1 MKKKKILLIPK
12 SNSFEDVA
20 QMYFLEKE
28 LVYFGHKVESLSG
41 PIFDFNMI
49 NILNEY
55 NFDVIF
61 RVNAGKPNEFKK
73 KNTRFVSWVKNL
85 SVIKS
90 FLNNYNQ
97 NDIIYTIEKEK
108 KKIKNLNIRNL
119 HPAASFSKNH
129 ISNLDKNNNS
139 NLNYLQNIDI
149 SHIGNE
155 SLFDIYDGQQKIKQ
169 EKALEI
175 FHQLN
180 AITNFLA
187 NFSLSF
193 KTSFFGL
200 IGPSDKYLKNTKFEF
215 HGPIK
220 NYNFFFEIFKRS
232 KINLIN
238 ENHDF
243 DFNTKIFNIL
253 STQGLIMFDKVR
265 QKKLIKKMNDLGF
278 FDTESL
284 ICYDEKKESEK
295 IFHEFLS
302 DNQKRL
308 TIGKK
313 AQKIIGSFHTYKNR
327 AKQILD
333 DLM

>member
-28 LVYFGHKVESLSG
+28 LVSFGHQVDSLSG

-73 KNTRFVSWVKNL
+73 NNTRFISWVKNL

-97 NDIIYTIEKEK
+97 NDIIYTIEKENK
-108 KKIKNLNIRNL
+108 KFKNLNIKNLN
-119 HPAASFSKNH
+119 PAASFSKNH
-129 ISNLDKNNNS
+129 ISNVDQNNNS
-139 NLNYLQNIDI
+139 NLGNLQNIDI

-180 AITNFLA
+180 EIANFLA

-200 IGPSDKYLKNTKFEF
+200 IGPSDKYLKDTKFEF

-238 ENHDF
+238 ENNDF

-265 QKKLIKKMNDLGF
+265 QKKMIKKMNDLGF

-295 IFHEFLS
+295 IFNEFLS

>member
-28 LVYFGHKVESLSG
+28 LVCFGHQVESLSG

-49 NILNEY
+49 NIVNEY

-61 RVNAGKPNEFKK
+61 RVNAGKPSEFKK
-73 KNTRFVSWVKNL
+73 KNTRFISWVKNL

-108 KKIKNLNIRNL
+108 KKIKDLNIKNL
-119 HPAASFSKNH
+119 YPAASFSKNH

-139 NLNYLQNIDI
+139 NHHYLQNIDI

-155 SLFDIYDGQQKIKQ
+155 CLFDIYDGQQKIKQ

-180 AITNFLA
+180 EITNFLA

-200 IGPSDKYLKNTKFEF
+200 IAPSDKYLKNTKFEF

-220 NYNFFFEIFKRS
+220 NYNLFFEIFKRS

-295 IFHEFLS
+295 IFHEFFS

-333 DLM
+333 NLM

>member
-28 LVYFGHKVESLSG
+28 FVFFGHQVDSLSG

-85 SVIKS
+85 SVITS
-90 FLNNYNQ
+90 SLNNYNQ
-97 NDIIYTIEKEK
+97 DDIIYTIEREK
-108 KKIKNLNIRNL
+108 KKIKDLNIKNLN
-119 HPAASFSKNH
+119 PAASFSKSY
-129 ISNLDKNNNS
+129 INLTKNNS
-139 NLNYLQNIDI
+139 NLNNLQNIDI

-180 AITNFLA
+180 EITNFLA

-215 HGPIK
+215 LGPIK

-238 ENHDF
+238 ENHNF

-253 STQGLIMFDKVR
+253 STQGLILFDKVR
-265 QKKLIKKMNDLGF
+265 QK
-278 FDTESL
+278 S
-284 ICYDEKKESEK
+284 
-295 IFHEFLS
+295 
-302 DNQKRL
+302 
-308 TIGKK
+308 
-313 AQKIIGSFHTYKNR
+313 
-327 AKQILD
+327 
-333 DLM
+333 

>member
-20 QMYFLEKE
+20 QMFFLEKE
-28 LVYFGHKVESLSG
+28 LVHFGHQVESLSG

-61 RVNAGKPNEFKK
+61 RVNAGKPSEFKK
-73 KNTRFVSWVKNL
+73 KNTRFISWVKNL

-108 KKIKNLNIRNL
+108 KKIKDLNIKNL
-119 HPAASFSKNH
+119 YPAASFSKNH

-139 NLNYLQNIDI
+139 NLHYLQNIDI

-180 AITNFLA
+180 EITNFLA

-200 IGPSDKYLKNTKFEF
+200 IAPSDKYLKNTKFEF

-220 NYNFFFEIFKRS
+220 NYNLFFEIFKRS

-295 IFHEFLS
+295 IFHEFFS

-333 DLM
+333 NLM

>member
-20 QMYFLEKE
+20 QMFFLEKE
-28 LVYFGHKVESLSG
+28 LVHFGHQVESLSG

-49 NILNEY
+49 NIVNEY

-61 RVNAGKPNEFKK
+61 RVNAGKPSEFKK
-73 KNTRFVSWVKNL
+73 KNTRFISWVKNL

-108 KKIKNLNIRNL
+108 KKIKDLNIKNL
-119 HPAASFSKNH
+119 YPAASFSKNH

-139 NLNYLQNIDI
+139 NHHYLQNIDI

-155 SLFDIYDGQQKIKQ
+155 CLFDIYDGQQKIKQ

-180 AITNFLA
+180 EITNFLA

-200 IGPSDKYLKNTKFEF
+200 IAPSDKYLKNTKFEF

-295 IFHEFLS
+295 IFHEFFS

-333 DLM
+333 NLM

>member
-28 LVYFGHKVESLSG
+28 LVSFGHQVDSLSG

-61 RVNAGKPNEFKK
+61 RVNAGKPKEFKK

-90 FLNNYNQ
+90 FLKNYNQ
-97 NDIIYTIEKEK
+97 DDIIYTIEKEK
-108 KKIKNLNIRNL
+108 KKIKDLNIKNLN
-119 HPAASFSKNH
+119 PAASFSKNH
-129 ISNLDKNNNS
+129 ISNLDKNNIS
-139 NLNYLQNIDI
+139 NLNYLENIDI

-180 AITNFLA
+180 EIINFLA

-200 IGPSDKYLKNTKFEF
+200 IAPSDKYLKNTKFQF

-295 IFHEFLS
+295 IFNEFLS

-308 TIGKK
+308 TVGKK